1 MVSYFEQVQND
12 QNFYW
17 EADYI
22 DEQLHKK
29 IRLATQN
36 VHETHKKY
44 RSTLREAAYI
54 VAMKRV
60 FAAMKA
66 RGEV

>member
-22 DEQLHKK
+22 DQQLKKK
-29 IRLATQN
+29 ITLAAKD

-54 VAMKRV
+54 VSMKRV